1 MAHEEALDFIRNNR
15 RGVLATRRRD
25 GGLQVS
31 PVVAAVDAEDRVVI
45 STREGAM
52 KTLNLRRD
60 PHATLCSFTDRFFG
74 EWHTVEGTVEI
85 VSLPEAMEPLVDYYQ
100 RTAGEHPD
108 WEDYRHAMQRERR
121 VLLRMTVQRSGPT
134 RTG

>member
-1 MAHEEALDFIRNNR
+1 VAPEDALDFIRSNR
-15 RGVLATRRRD
+15 RGVRATRRRD
-25 GGLQVS
+25 GGVQMS
-31 PVVAAVDAEDRVVI
+31 PVVAAVDAETRVVI

-74 EWHTVEGTVEI
+74 AWRSVEGMVEI
-85 VSLPEAMEPLVDYYQ
+85 VSLPEALEPLVDYY
-100 RTAGEHPD
+100 RLTSGEHPD
-108 WEDYRHAMQRERR
+108 WDEYRRAMEQERR
-121 VLLRMTVQRSGPT
+121 VVLRITVERSGPT